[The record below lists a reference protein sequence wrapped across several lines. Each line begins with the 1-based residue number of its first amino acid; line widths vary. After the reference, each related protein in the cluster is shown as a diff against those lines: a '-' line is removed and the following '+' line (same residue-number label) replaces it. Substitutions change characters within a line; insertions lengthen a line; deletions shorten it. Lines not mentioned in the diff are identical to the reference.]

1 MEANDQLTLIQRDH
15 RAQLDT
21 LIAQYQAAQNRG
33 SANSKKSYRYSNKKF
48 VCWKPNIV
56 QVAVP

>member
-21 LIAQYQAAQNRG
+21 LIAQYQAAQNRWQ
-33 SANSKKSYRYSNKKF
+33 RQQQEVVPLQQQKF